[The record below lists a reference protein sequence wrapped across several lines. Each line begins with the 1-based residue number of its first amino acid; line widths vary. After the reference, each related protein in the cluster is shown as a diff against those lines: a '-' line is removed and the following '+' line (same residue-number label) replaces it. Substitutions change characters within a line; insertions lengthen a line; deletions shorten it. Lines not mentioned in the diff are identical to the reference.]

1 MIPRGAKAWTLIM
14 LSAAFWSAGCSC
26 AGSLASLQ
34 SDEPPAVTPDLSG
47 KWAGIDTDGT
57 SADTVLVENADGNNY
72 RLSELSSSSEK
83 IKGDYLLSLVQ
94 VESHTILD
102 ARFEKVADKTNSF
115 NGNDLAVEPI
125 HFIGRIDMDVD
136 TVRLRFLDYAWLRE
150 MASKGKLK
158 LPYFEKHLGGDDYF
172 ILTSESDELGEFVR
186 EYAEDLQAF
195 STTVTFQ
202 RVPPDGSG
210 SNDAKP

>member
-1 MIPRGAKAWTLIM
+1 MIPRGAKASTLIM

-26 AGSLASLQ
+26 AGSLAPLQ
-34 SDEPPAVTPDLSG
+34 SDEPLAVTPDLSG
-47 KWAGIDTDGT
+47 KWAGIDADGT
-57 SADTVLVENADGNNY
+57 SEDTVLVENAGGNNY

-83 IKGDYLLSLVQ
+83 IKDYYLLSLVQ
-94 VESHTILD
+94 VGSHTFLD

-125 HFIGRIDMDVD
+125 HFIGRIEMDVD
-136 TVRLRFLDYAWLRE
+136 TVRVLDYAWLRE

-186 EYAEDLQAF
+186 EYAEDLQVF

-202 RVPPDGSG
+202 RVPPDRSG